1 MAETGK
7 GQGGAGRHCGD
18 VSQGDAEGLPS
29 AGDLWL
35 LVPEVGVAQAGQ
47 RGRGRRGTPGTE
59 AERSLR
65 EGLGQRDRDVGTEL
79 RDPCSGT
86 RPGIPSWQAG
96 SVESATVH
104 CGCPRQADGEA
115 PGPHISALPVLHPRG
130 RCWAW
135 APLVPRSGATVPTP
149 MLLLSQAPASASICR
164 PDSGPPVQPQ
174 PAALRWATLDGYR
187 PAAAALPPGERR
199 EGPAPPGGISFLS
212 RALSQAP
219 PQRAPF
225 TSRAFEEIWRTPSH
239 PGQTRLKG
247 SRAGRSVGTPG
258 QPAGQN
264 TGAAAHRRTGDC
276 RKGAA
281 WLQGP
286 RGGNGT
292 DTGQELKDLLLAQE
306 LGTPVPRTLTH
317 SCVATALGRQGPGTA
332 SHCDA
337 GRAPSCATSPSAP
350 ASSSLK
356 WG

>member
-1 MAETGK
+1 MGTSARGMLRGCQVQATSGCWFLKSESHRLDRGV
-7 GQGGAGRHCGD
+7 GDGGALQAQRQKGPCGRAWDSGTGTWAR
-18 VSQGDAEGLPS
+18 SYGTRAL
-29 AGDLWL
+29 AL
-35 LVPEVGVAQAGQ
+35 
-47 RGRGRRGTPGTE
+47 GRGF
-59 AERSLR
+59 L
-65 EGLGQRDRDVGTEL
+65 
-79 RDPCSGT
+79 
-86 RPGIPSWQAG
+86 AG
-96 SVESATVH
+96 
-104 CGCPRQADGEA
+104 RQAQ
-115 PGPHISALPVLHPRG
+115 
-130 RCWAW
+130 WK
-135 APLVPRSGATVPTP
+135 VPRSTAGAHGRQMGRRPAHTSLLFRSSIPADGAGPGLLLCLVRVPQSLPPCCCCPRPRPPPPSAVPT
-149 MLLLSQAPASASICR
+149 Q
-164 PDSGPPVQPQ
+164 GPPSSPSLQHCGGGGR
-174 PAALRWATLDGYR
+174 AATLDGYR